1 MGGFLWELVE
11 QHYNPM
17 KTPALISLTLLLPVL
32 ATAQLTAPFIKTT
45 DTLIG
50 AKASLALV
58 AGWGDYDNDGW
69 LDLFVTQAGGRTT
82 DWLYR
87 NNKDGFL
94 IQVSL
99 EPVTSDSSRNTWGAA
114 WADYDNDGWLDL
126 LVGSQDGIA
135 PNRLYRN
142 VGGTFKRT
150 TEEEAGEIATDIPQ
164 TQGVSW
170 ADYDNDGRLDLFVAN
185 GKLGQSFADFL
196 YHNEG
201 NGRFA
206 RASDIPFLDEIL
218 NSPLGSWSDIDNDCD
233 MDLLVTHTGGV
244 ANKLYRNEGQGKFTD
259 ISEEA
264 LGDDVGESIGA
275 AWGDYDNDGYLD
287 LFITNVRLTGAV
299 IHNFLY
305 HNNGN
310 GTFTRIKN
318 GIITQELDHF
328 VSGSWIDYDNDG
340 LLDLF
345 VTVTGQ
351 EGPASRNRLYRN
363 TGHGAFTK
371 VTEGTLVKDTGN
383 FGSGAWADYDNDGFL
398 DVFVSYGTIYTP
410 QKSAIFRNIGNN
422 NHWIKIKCVGTVS
435 NRSAIGAKVR
445 VRAKISGEDRWQMRQ
460 IVGSEGWITFNALD
474 TVIGLGD
481 ADTIDTLRVEWPSGI
496 VQEFHNISSK
506 QSLTIV
512 EQSALQIQK
521 IDTQNFEFKVKG
533 ARQQQYRIDTSTNL
547 LNWSKLTSLTIT
559 NADGEARFARQAET
573 EAPHTFFRLVPE

>member
-1 MGGFLWELVE
+1 
-11 QHYNPM
+11 M
-17 KTPALISLTLLLPVL
+17 KTPALLSLTLLLPVL
-32 ATAQLTAPFIKTT
+32 ATAQLTAPFVKTT

-58 AGWGDYDNDGW
+58 AAWGDYDNDGW
-69 LDLFVTQAGGRTT
+69 LDLFVTQGGVRTT
-82 DWLYR
+82 DWLYH
-87 NNKDGFL
+87 NNRDGFL

-142 VGGTFKRT
+142 VGGNFKRT

-185 GKLGQSFADFL
+185 GKLGQSYADFL

-218 NSPLGSWSDIDNDCD
+218 NSPLGSWSDIDNDGD

-244 ANKLYRNEGQGKFTD
+244 ANKLYRNEGQGKFID

-264 LGDDVGESIGA
+264 LGDDVGESVGA

-287 LFITNVRLTGAV
+287 LFITNVHLTGAV
-299 IHNFLY
+299 INNFLY

-351 EGPASRNRLYRN
+351 DGPASRNRLYRN
-363 TGHGAFTK
+363 AGHGAFTK

-383 FGSGAWADYDNDGFL
+383 FGSGAWADYNNDGFL

-410 QKSAIFRNIGNN
+410 QKSAIFRNTGNT

-445 VRAKISGEDRWQMRQ
+445 VRAKINGEDRWQMRQ

-481 ADTIDTLRVEWPSGI
+481 ANTIDTLRVEWPSGI

-521 IDTQNFEFKVKG
+521 IDTRNLEFKVKG

-573 EAPHTFFRLVPE
+573 EVPHTFFRLVPE